1 MIVCETNHLPLLVDM
16 KYILCLLLIML
27 PMGVAAQVPAIAPE
41 VSYTNPEGVTL
52 YGSYPDD
59 MNLQEPQNAPL
70 RALFRSNPQ
79 DYAGWN
85 VNYDWAVYLDTTST
99 ERNFEMVV
107 HRYDEDLEYTFVQKG
122 RYRVR
127 VRATFTRDGE
137 TVVCPSE
144 DMDSVCFTFEINR
157 SRLRFP
163 NTFTPNGDQINDT
176 LRAKEFQSI
185 VEFRAIVFN
194 RWGKRLYSWNDVNGG
209 WDGKVGG
216 SYVNDGAY
224 YLVVNA
230 KGADGH
236 VYRIKKTINVLTS
249 KMDDGSTDTDGGDA
263 P

>member
-1 MIVCETNHLPLLVDM
+1 M
-16 KYILCLLLIML
+16 KYILCLFLMIVL
-27 PMGVAAQVPAIAPE
+27 PVGVMAQMPSIIPE
-41 VSYTNPEGVTL
+41 VTYMNPEGLTL
-52 YGSYPDD
+52 YGRYPDD

-70 RALFRSNPQ
+70 QALFRSNPQ
-79 DYAGWN
+79 DYAGWSAH
-85 VNYDWAVYLDTTST
+85 YDWVVYLDTTST
-99 ERNFEMVV
+99 ERSYEVLL
-107 HRYDEDLEYTFVQKG
+107 HRFDEDLEYNFIQKG
-122 RYRVR
+122 RYKVR
-127 VRATFTRDGE
+127 VRATFTRDGQ
-137 TVVCPSE
+137 TVVYPSE
-144 DMDSVCFTFEINR
+144 EMDSVCFTFEINR
-157 SRLRFP
+157 SRLKFP

-194 RWGKRLYSWNDVNGG
+194 RWGKKLYSWDDVNTG

-236 VYRIKKTINVLTS
+236 IYHIKKTINVLTT
-249 KMDDGSTDTDGGDA
+249 KFDDLSVDPSGGDT

>member
-1 MIVCETNHLPLLVDM
+1 MCFLCRLLVCV
-16 KYILCLLLIML
+16 KRVVCLSLVLLPAVAVAQL
-27 PMGVAAQVPAIAPE
+27 PCIVPE
-41 VSYTNPEGVTL
+41 VSYSNPEGLTL
-52 YGSYPDD
+52 YGRYPDD
-59 MNLQEPQNAPL
+59 MDLQEPQNAPL
-70 RALFRSNPQ
+70 SALFRSNPQ

-99 ERNFEMVV
+99 ERSFELLL

-127 VRATFTRDGE
+127 VRATFTREGE
-137 TVVCPSE
+137 TVVYPSE
-144 DMDSVCFTFEINR
+144 EMDSVCFTFEINR

-163 NTFTPNGDQINDT
+163 NTFTPNGDLINDT

-185 VEFRAIVFN
+185 VEFRAMVFN
-194 RWGKRLYSWNDVNGG
+194 RWGKRLYSWDDVNGG

-249 KMDDGSTDTDGGDA
+249 KSDDVSPDPGGDEI